1 MPIWRQ
7 PWSHVGWLAGAISA
21 SAAAGSMRSLCRPRP
36 PPAFFANLRPVI
48 SIRPDPF
55 LREPFQCTH
64 TVWGKKGFYRH
75 GGYHPN
81 SRVERKG
88 SRHGGLKKQVRG
100 LKKKG
105 SREGGVRKKGAGV
118 KKERSRV
125 RKEGLGV
132 KKKGVG

>member
-1 MPIWRQ
+1 MLA
-7 PWSHVGWLAGAISA
+7 GWLEPSPPT
-21 SAAAGSMRSLCRPRP
+21 PRAP
-36 PPAFFANLRPVI
+36 HP
-48 SIRPDPF
+48 PF
-55 LREPFQCTH
+55 LPIYGPSLASGLTLFCENPFNAH

-105 SREGGVRKKGAGV
+105 SREGGGVRKKGAGV

-132 KKKGVG
+132 KKRA